1 VVVFIVVKFCS
12 ISCFDPPCRF
22 FWNNPAKNTDSPKLM
37 EFISLNPKPLLVKIH
52 VSLTVYNLTLV
63 TINSSRISGADT
75 RDRFSS
81 ISSWRGC
88 YVIFHVKLLVFR
100 REYVKDG
107 VPKCEICVRIPEHP
121 SCRAFQTRYHTAYG
135 KELQDTCQK
144 SSAPGSYRV
153 LSDL

>member
-1 VVVFIVVKFCS
+1 
-12 ISCFDPPCRF
+12 
-22 FWNNPAKNTDSPKLM
+22 M

-63 TINSSRISGADT
+63 TINNSKISGADT

-100 REYVKDG
+100 PRLSHCFLG
-107 VPKCEICVRIPEHP
+107 HVRAMSFFCDDLVSSRLGGFGIFPVLCLQPLKSH
-121 SCRAFQTRYHTAYG
+121 SRIIWTSKVAYTWVQG
-135 KELQDTCQK
+135 LVRST
-144 SSAPGSYRV
+144 SSTDHG
-153 LSDL
+153 